1 MSNTNCKNTMAA
13 ACTEPPDVPEPK
25 PWVAQR
31 RWNAAN
37 KEYFAA
43 RMREKYRTDPEFK
56 SRHIAYVISSMKKK
70 RANTE

>member
-1 MSNTNCKNTMAA
+1 MH
-13 ACTEPPDVPEPK
+13 EPK
-25 PWVAQR
+25 PWAAQR

-37 KEYFAA
+37 MEYFAA

-56 SRHIAYVISSMKKK
+56 SRHIAYVISSRKKK